1 METSTRATHVVDALI
16 DAGLLTAA
24 QRDRSLDVVGRSLG
38 GTPAPGTSTAGTPA
52 RRGMP
57 QLVEVVAYLGG
68 ALVLA
73 AGSLFLVE
81 QWGSLGFT
89 ARTALIAVVA
99 VVLAAAGVAIVRSGG
114 PVDVHDP
121 GHDVRRRLGGTLL
134 VGATVAAGFLTG
146 HTLDHYTEQGSF
158 PSIYWPTVLGAVV
171 VVLGSVAAYRL
182 APTAVALLGML
193 GGAVTADMGVMDGI
207 DVGSD
212 GDVIGLSLLTV
223 AVVWLALTERGVF
236 HERTVART
244 LGVILALVGAQVPVL
259 DGTHAWLGYLLTA
272 AVAVVGIGVYLRR
285 TAWPYLAV
293 AVLAVTLV
301 VPEAVSD
308 WTEGSLGAVGGVL
321 VAGITLLGASLAGY
335 RLREET
341 TG

>member
-1 METSTRATHVVDALI
+1 METRTRAHQVVDALI
-16 DAGLLTAA
+16 EAGLLAGTL
-24 QRDRSLDVVGRSLG
+24 RNRSVEVVSRSLDEPS
-38 GTPAPGTSTAGTPA
+38 AAAGAPA
-52 RRGMP
+52 RRGIP

-81 QWGSLGFT
+81 QWGSLGFA
-89 ARTALIAVVA
+89 ARTALIAVVT
-99 VVLAAAGVAIVRSGG
+99 VVLAAAGVAVVRSGV
-114 PVDVHDP
+114 PVDVQDQR
-121 GHDVRRRLGGTLL
+121 HDVRRRLGGTLL
-134 VGATVAAGFLTG
+134 VAAAVAAGFLVG
-146 HTLDHYTEQGSF
+146 HTLDHYIEQGTF
-158 PSIYWPTVLGAVV
+158 PSVHWPTVLGAVT

-182 APTAVALLGML
+182 ASTAVALLGML
-193 GGAVTADMGVMDGI
+193 GGAVTADMALAEGV

-212 GDVIGLSLLTV
+212 GDVIGVSLLVIAV
-223 AVVWLALTERGVF
+223 AWLALTESGMF

-244 LGVILALVGAQVPVL
+244 LGVVLALVGAQVPAL
-259 DGTHAWLGYLLTA
+259 DGTHSWLGYLLTA
-272 AVAVVGIGVYLRR
+272 AVAVVGIVVYLRR

-308 WTEGSLGAVGGVL
+308 WTDGSLGAVGGVL

-335 RLREET
+335 RLRAEATESD
-341 TG
+341 

>member
-1 METSTRATHVVDALI
+1 METRTRAHHVVDALI
-16 DAGLLTAA
+16 EAGLLTGAE
-24 QRDRSLDVVGRSLG
+24 RERSVEVVSRSLG
-38 GTPAPGTSTAGTPA
+38 GPSEAAEAPS
-52 RRGMP
+52 RRGIP

-81 QWGSLGFT
+81 QWGSLGFA
-89 ARTALIAVVA
+89 ARTALIAVTT
-99 VVLAAAGVAIVRSGG
+99 VVLAAAGLAVARSGG
-114 PVDVHDP
+114 PVDVQDQR
-121 GHDVRRRLGGTLL
+121 HDVRRRLGGTLL
-134 VGATVAAGFLTG
+134 VAAAVAAGFLVG
-146 HTLDHYTEQGSF
+146 HTLDHYVEQGTF
-158 PSIYWPTVLGAVV
+158 PSVNWPTVLGAVA

-193 GGAVTADMGVMDGI
+193 GGAVTAGMALVEGVEL
-207 DVGSD
+207 GSD
-212 GDVIGLSLLTV
+212 GDVVGVFLLII
-223 AVVWLALTERGVF
+223 AVVWLALTEAGLF

-244 LGVILALVGAQVPVL
+244 LGGVLALLGAQVPAL
-259 DGTHAWLGYLLTA
+259 DGTHSWLGYLLTA
-272 AVAVVGIGVYLRR
+272 SVAVAGIVVYLRR

-335 RLREET
+335 RLRAET
-341 TG
+341 TGN